1 MEMDLLLPLSVF
13 TIAASSIF
21 LYEKFEKKMRG
32 IFEGRKLGMREVAFM
47 VFLMGVMV
55 TLVAFMPGYAIQ
67 ILFVSAYAYMLL
79 VFAYI
84 VLGKWFLAIFPP
96 AIFVATYLLVKNIY
110 VVNIFAAIFSI
121 MVIVYLSPLFPWKIT
136 LAFAALL
143 TIMDV
148 IQVFWTGY
156 MIESASKMI
165 GLHLPVALILPT
177 YPSQKL
183 MAIGIGD
190 IFLSGLL
197 SVQTALKYKR
207 KVGLLSAAM
216 ISFTLFI
223 FEFLVLNLPLKIAG
237 FPATIIVL
245 LGWFSTVGFF
255 HVKNEK
261 FSQKS

>member
-1 MEMDLLLPLSVF
+1 MEIDFLLPLSLFV
-13 TIAASSIF
+13 IVASSIF

-32 IFEGRKLGMREVAFM
+32 VFEGKKLGMREVVFM
-47 VFLMGVMV
+47 VSSMGIMV

-84 VLGKWFLAIFPP
+84 VLGKWFLAVFPP
-96 AIFVATYLLVKNIY
+96 VIFMVIYLLVRNIY
-110 VVNIFAAIFSI
+110 VVNILAAIFSI
-121 MVIVYLSPLFPWKIT
+121 MVIIYLSPLFPWKIT

-143 TIMDV
+143 TVMDI

-165 GLHLPVALILPT
+165 GLYLPVALILPT

-197 SVQTALKYKR
+197 SIQTALKYKR

-223 FEFLVLNLPLKIAG
+223 FEFLVLNTPLKITG
-237 FPATIIVL
+237 FPATLIVL
-245 LGWFSTVGFF
+245 LGWFFTMGFL
-255 HVKNEK
+255 HLKNEN
-261 FSQKS
+261 FS

>member
-1 MEMDLLLPLSVF
+1 MEIDFLLPLSIF

-32 IFEGRKLGMREVAFM
+32 IFEGKKLSMREVVIM
-47 VFLMGVMV
+47 VLSMGIMV
-55 TLVAFMPGYAIQ
+55 TLVAFMPDYAIQ
-67 ILFVSAYAYMLL
+67 ILFIFAYAYMLL

-84 VLGKWFLAIFPP
+84 ILGKWFLAIFPP
-96 AIFVATYLLVKNIY
+96 AIFVVTYLLVRNIY

-121 MVIVYLSPLFPWKIT
+121 MVIIYLSPLFPWKIT

-143 TIMDV
+143 TMMDV

-165 GLHLPVALILPT
+165 GLYLPVALILPT

-197 SVQTALKYKR
+197 SIQTALKYKR

-223 FEFLVLNLPLKIAG
+223 FEFLILNLPLKIAG
-237 FPATIIVL
+237 FPATLIVL
-245 LGWFSTVGFF
+245 LGWFSTMGLNYL
-255 HVKNEK
+255 KNEN